1 MCRRVCACGPAG
13 QAASVN
19 GRRLQV
25 ALVDYGMGN
34 LASVAKALERAGAQA
49 ERTESAQAVRRAGA
63 VVLPGVGA
71 FRDAAARLAQR
82 GLDEALRERIAAGVP
97 FLGVCLGLQLLFER
111 SSEGGDWRGLG
122 VFAGGVE
129 RLATQLKVPHIGWN
143 ELLWRGAGAGM
154 SAGLPAPA
162 HAYFV
167 HSYAARP
174 SDPSII
180 AGVTDYG
187 GEVVAAVARGAVWA
201 MQFHPEKSSD
211 VGLHILGNWVA
222 MASGARPRP
231 DPETG

>member
-1 MCRRVCACGPAG
+1 VSGEPLR
-13 QAASVN
+13 
-19 GRRLQV
+19 V

-34 LASVAKALERAGAQA
+34 LASVAKALERAGAQV
-49 ERTESAQAVRRAGA
+49 ERTEAPEAVRRAGA

-71 FRDAAARLAQR
+71 FRDAAARLEQR
-82 GLDEALRERIAAGVP
+82 GLDAALCERIAAGVP

-122 VFAGGVE
+122 VFGGTVE
-129 RLATQLKVPHIGWN
+129 RLDTQLKVPHIGWN
-143 ELLWRGAGAGM
+143 ELLWRAAGAGM
-154 SAGLPAPA
+154 AAGLPAPA

-174 SDPSII
+174 SDPSIV
-180 AGVTDYG
+180 AAVTDYG
-187 GEVVAAVARGAVWA
+187 GEVAAAVARGAVWA

-222 MASGARPRP
+222 MASGARPEAQP
-231 DPETG
+231 QD